1 MEQSSV
7 ILEEVVNEVK
17 ENPFSNEEY
26 IAMIEGA

>member
-7 ILEEVVNEVK
+7 VLEEVVNEVK